1 MPSLRIMLVVLL
13 VAAVFASTQAQLNID
28 VASLPVNATVNDTP
42 FIINQPANYLQVY
55 ALPVGQ
61 GDCTIIQCPKPSGKI
76 IVFDCG
82 SSGFGHGYGLNAQQV
97 AEFLGDQFNK
107 VTAIFITHPD
117 EDHYSY
123 LDQIW
128 NKYNTNIRFVAIG
141 GTVNNYPNTMANWLL
156 SFKARLH
163 VINNGAPC
171 IGGDCPYAY
180 FCGTDYNIKFDILAA
195 NVGQSSNAKSIVMKV
210 VDERSRWS
218 ILLPG
223 DIEGKADAMNNIANT
238 LQEQLQSYV
247 YKMTHHGSKS
257 TKANQNAWLQYIR
270 PNQAFA
276 SSGYNYGR
284 CCHPRYE
291 TIENLQQY
299 VDGNAAGHDFYCGVG
314 PKQPCLYQQYT
325 RHIFETTPRH
335 NKICLLQYHSSF
347 QSYHYCRDVIVV
359 DDGLPSDDDDECE
372 EENPKEE
379 LHYEKK
385 APQEE
390 HCQASPNSVCQD
402 YECPNL

>member
-1 MPSLRIMLVVLL
+1 MPSIRIMLVVLL
-13 VAAVFASTQAQLNID
+13 VAAVFAGTQAQLDID
-28 VASLPVNATVNDTP
+28 VTSLPMNATVNDSP
-42 FIINQPANYLQVY
+42 FNINQPADYLQVY

-117 EDHYSY
+117 EDHYNY
-123 LDQIW
+123 LNQIW
-128 NKYNTNIRFVAIG
+128 NAQNNNIRYVVIG
-141 GTVNNYPNTMANWLL
+141 GTLNDYPRAVADWLAQFNNRL
-156 SFKARLH
+156 SY
-163 VINNGAPC
+163 INEGRPC
-171 IGGDCPYAY
+171 IGDDCPYAH
-180 FCGTDYNIKFDILAA
+180 FCSTNYYNNIKFDILAA
-195 NVGQSSNAKSIVMKV
+195 NVGERSNAKSIVMKV
-210 VDERSRWS
+210 VNERTGWS

-223 DIEGKADAMNNIANT
+223 DIEGRANDMNNIANT

-247 YKMTHHGSKS
+247 YKMTHHGSKN
-257 TKANQNAWLQYIR
+257 TKANKNAWLQYIQ
-270 PNQAFA
+270 PHQAFA

-291 TIENLQQY
+291 TIKNLQQY
-299 VDGNAAGHDFYCGVG
+299 VDHNAAGHDFYCGLG
-314 PKQPCLYQQYT
+314 PKQPCPYEQYT

-335 NKICLLQYHSSF
+335 NKICLLQYHSTF
-347 QSYHYCRDVIVV
+347 QSYHNCRDVIVV

-372 EENPKEE
+372 EE
-379 LHYEKK
+379 
-385 APQEE
+385 APQEEE
-390 HCQASPNSVCQD
+390 HCQASLNSVCQD
-402 YECPNL
+402 YVCPANL